1 MLRSIVEFES
11 MEKQISKYSLPIPK
25 LSGMFISDTNHHK
38 LKSQLT
44 SIIQDT
50 FTNHE
55 YIPIDCPILEPT
67 ELYERKSGGEISKRL
82 YSFTEPNGLKVSL
95 RPEFTSSII
104 RILIEDNSSQSHS
117 PISRFQY
124 CGPVFRNQET
134 NLQSSTKQFT
144 QLGAELIGNNSI
156 ESDAEILS

>member
-1 MLRSIVEFES
+1 MWIHNNSVQQSFSMLRSIVEFVS
-11 MEKQISKYSLPIPK
+11 MDKQISKYSLPIPK
-25 LSGMFISDTNHHK
+25 LSGMFISDTYHHK

-50 FTNHE
+50 FSKQE

-82 YSFTEPNGLKVSL
+82 YSFTEPNGRKVSL

-104 RILIEDNSSQSHS
+104 SCLL
-117 PISRFQY
+117 Y
-124 CGPVFRNQET
+124 T
-134 NLQSSTKQFT
+134 
-144 QLGAELIGNNSI
+144 
-156 ESDAEILS
+156 SDAADDLL